1 MTAATLEPAQTA
13 AYPPE
18 QYEAFLKA
26 KAEMN
31 GETVDDT
38 RTLYEAAPDEAASD
52 FEVWKAEQPVTEVDA
67 PDTRSP
73 AEQAVDT
80 ALAATADPK
89 AERPSSATKS
99 YSTRRSP
106 LGSRSSARR

>member
-1 MTAATLEPAQTA
+1 MTAATLEPAQAA

-18 QYEAFLKA
+18 EYEAFLKA

-106 LGSRSSARR
+106 LGSRSSA